1 MFMGVRLRRL
11 REERGLTQA
20 ALAGALGLSPSYLN
34 QLENNQR
41 PLTVAVLLKLN
52 AAFGLDVQMFSDED
66 EARLIAQLREAC
78 LDAAPGEELAQ
89 AELRSLAMNMPAAAR
104 LITGLHQRYRLAL
117 DEAHAAVSRLG
128 DDRAGATGSP
138 APYEEVRDFFY
149 ARRNHIVRLDGVAET
164 LAFEEGVR
172 SGSAA
177 EALARRLERRHRVN
191 IEPAA
196 ELPSG
201 RQYDPI
207 ARRLKLSSRLTEGQR
222 AFQLATQ
229 LAFLEYDDLLDRE
242 LEGAALSGEAKALA
256 RLGLANYFAGAVILP
271 YATILQAAEKS
282 RYDIE
287 ALAAQ
292 FGVGFETICHRL
304 STLQRPGAAGVPFIF
319 VRADRAG
326 NISKRQSATD
336 FHFSRL
342 GGSCPLWNLYEAFA
356 RPGRLSRQLAEM
368 PDGRRYLWIS
378 CTVGGETS
386 AFRRSEPQ
394 FAVAL
399 GCDLGHAARL
409 TYADGLEFSASS
421 AFAPIGPGCKICDRQ
436 DCRQRAFPPL
446 SRPIVVDEATGGGA
460 PYRFGE
466 PAFQNAHE
474 VRS

>member
-1 MFMGVRLRRL
+1 MRDPARKMFMGARLRRL
-11 REERGLTQA
+11 REDRDLTQA
-20 ALAGALGLSPSYLN
+20 ALAAALGLSPSYLN

-52 AAFGLDVQMFSDED
+52 AAFGLDVQVFSDED
-66 EARLIAQLREAC
+66 EARLLAQLREAS
-78 LDAAPGEELAQ
+78 LDAGPAEDLTS

-104 LITGLHQRYRLAL
+104 LIASLHQRYRLAL
-117 DEAHAAVSRLG
+117 DQAHTAAARLG
-128 DDRAGATGSP
+128 DDRGEAAGPP

-149 ARRNHIVRLDGVAET
+149 SRRNHIVGLDGAAET

-172 SGSAA
+172 PGAAA
-177 EALARRLERRHRVN
+177 EALARRLTTRHGVALEVSDGREGRRYVPDN
-191 IEPAA
+191 
-196 ELPSG
+196 
-201 RQYDPI
+201 
-207 ARRLKLSSRLTEGQR
+207 RRLTLSPKLSEGQR

-229 LAFLEYDDLLDRE
+229 LAFLEYDDLLASE
-242 LEGAALSGEAKALA
+242 LDGARLSPEARALG

-271 YATILQAAEKS
+271 YASILQAAERS

-287 ALAAQ
+287 ALAMQ

-342 GGSCPLWNLYEAFA
+342 GGSCPLWNIYDAFS
-356 RPGRLSRQLAEM
+356 RPGWLSRQLAAM

-378 CTVGGETS
+378 RTVGGE
-386 AFRRSEPQ
+386 AAGFRRAAPQ

-399 GCDLGHAARL
+399 GCDLRHASRL
-409 TYADGLEFSASS
+409 VYSDGLELGPDA
-421 AFAPIGPGCKICDRQ
+421 AFAAIGPGCKVCDRP
-436 DCRQRAFPPL
+436 DCQQRAFPPL
-446 SRPIVVDEATGGGA
+446 GRPIHVDEHRGGGV
-460 PYRFGE
+460 PYSFG
-466 PAFQNAHE
+466 
-474 VRS
+474 R